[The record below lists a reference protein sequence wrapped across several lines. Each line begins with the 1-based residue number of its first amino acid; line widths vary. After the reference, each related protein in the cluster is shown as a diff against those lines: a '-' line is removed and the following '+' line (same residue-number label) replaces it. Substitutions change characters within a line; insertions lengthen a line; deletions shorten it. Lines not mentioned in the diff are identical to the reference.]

1 MFHVEHLIR
10 TKKMLKTNEKS
21 GMEFHANLVDI
32 IEKKIYPAIVKVS
45 GGKIES
51 IIEVDEEADHYILPG
66 FVDAH
71 IHIESSMVSPLAF
84 SRTAVRHGTVGVVS
98 DPHEIANV
106 LGIPGVDFMVSD
118 AERTPLKILF
128 GAPSCVPATSFESS
142 GSVISSKDIRG
153 LLQKEEI
160 GYLSEMMNYPGVIF
174 GDKEVLEKLSI
185 AKELGVPVDGHAPG
199 VRGRELETYANAG
212 ISTDHECFDEEE
224 AREKIK
230 LGMKILIREGSGA
243 KNFQA
248 LIPLLKEF
256 PDKIMFCSDD
266 LHPDNLLEGHINLLV
281 KRSLDLGYDLFDT
294 LRAAGYNAMEHYG
307 INVGML
313 RVGDPADFIVVDSL
327 DNLQILSTV
336 IDGIA
341 VFDKNEVK
349 IPDGRSTPVNK
360 FNIHPVSE
368 NDIRVE
374 YEGGLMKVIQA
385 INGELITRV
394 ETLEPLVRD
403 NLVVSDTERDVL
415 KIVVVNRYEQAEP
428 AAAFIKGFGLKYG
441 ALASSI
447 AHDSHNIIC
456 VGTSDREITETINW
470 VIKNKGGIAVHDGSE
485 VYGLPLEI
493 AGIMAT
499 TSVEEAATAYS
510 ELSEKAAHL
519 GSELTAPYMTLA
531 FMALLVIPDLKL
543 SDKGLFDGTTFSFTP
558 LFSDQ

>member
-1 MFHVEHLIR
+1 M
-10 TKKMLKTNEKS
+10 
-21 GMEFHANLVDI
+21 
-32 IEKKIYPAIVKVS
+32 
-45 GGKIES
+45 
-51 IIEVDEEADHYILPG
+51 
-66 FVDAH
+66 
-71 IHIESSMVSPLAF
+71 
-84 SRTAVRHGTVGVVS
+84 RHGTVGVVS

-281 KRSLDLGYDLFDT
+281 KRSLDLGHDLFDT